1 MYNII
6 QLNDKNLSELQ
17 VIAKELGIKKADS
30 YKKEDLVYKIL
41 DEQAIVGAT
50 KKVAADKLK
59 EERKNEEQK
68 KKRSRV
74 APTKKEDKVVSTPK
88 SGEVNK
94 TKEATPVKAPQPSK
108 KEESTNK
115 EKEAPVVE
123 AKAENATT
131 APKRKVGRPRKSADA
146 EEKKEVENVTPA
158 VPKVVE
164 TKPVVAEKTTET
176 KEKAAPAQQPT
187 AEKKAKSKPAAETN
201 KPAAEP
207 NKPVAEKKVI
217 DKPQKKA
224 APVIDEESNI
234 LSSVDDDDFIPI
246 EDLPSEKIE
255 LPTELFGKFEATK
268 TEPVQTA
275 PEQPSHPQQQQQSQ
289 QQQAQQQR
297 PRIVRPRDNNNGN
310 NNVNNN
316 NNNANNNNNNF
327 QRNNNN
333 QNQVQ
338 NPNQNQNQQRLPMPR
353 ATQQNHANENL
364 PAQQQQQQERKVIE
378 REKPYEFDDI
388 LNGVGVLEIMQD
400 GYGFLRSSDYN
411 YLSSPDDIYVSQSQI
426 KLFGLKTGDVVE
438 GVIRPPKEG
447 EKYFPLVKVSKINGR
462 DAAFVRDRVPFEHLT
477 PLFPD
482 EKFKLCKGGY
492 SDSMSARVV
501 DLFAPIGK
509 GQRAL
514 IVAQPK
520 TGKTILMK
528 DIANAIAANHPE
540 VYMIM
545 LLIDERPE
553 EVTDMARS
561 VNAEVI
567 ASTFDEPAERHVK
580 IAGIVLEKAKR
591 LVECGHDV
599 VIFLDSIT
607 RLARA
612 YNTVSP
618 ASGKVLSGGVDANA
632 LHKPKRFFGAARNI
646 ENGGSLTII
655 ATALIDTGSKMDE
668 VIFEE
673 FKGTGN
679 MELQLDRNLS
689 NKRIFPAVNITASS
703 TRRDD
708 LLLDKTT
715 LDRMWILR
723 KYLADMNPIEAMD
736 FVKDRLEKTRDND
749 EFLMSMNS

>member
-30 YKKEDLVYKIL
+30 FKKEELVYKIL
-41 DEQAIVGAT
+41 DEQAIAGAT
-50 KKVAADKLK
+50 KKVAAEKLK
-59 EERKNEEQK
+59 EERKGDKN
-68 KKRSRV
+68 KRSRTA
-74 APTKKEDKVVSTPK
+74 AP
-88 SGEVNK
+88 
-94 TKEATPVKAPQPSK
+94 K
-108 KEESTNK
+108 KEEKVAPAAKNAEVTKNK
-115 EKEAPVVE
+115 ENAPAAKPQQQPKEEAANKAKEAPVAE
-123 AKAENATT
+123 PKAEKA
-131 APKRKVGRPRKSADA
+131 APKRKVGRPRKDA
-146 EEKKEVENVTPA
+146 NIAEKAENKEVENA
-158 VPKVVE
+158 
-164 TKPVVAEKTTET
+164 KPIVKPTEEKAVAEKTVV
-176 KEKAAPAQQPT
+176 A
-187 AEKKAKSKPAAETN
+187 PAAEKATPTQETEKKVKEN
-201 KPAAEP
+201 KPA
-207 NKPVAEKKVI
+207 VAEKPVI
-217 DKPQKKA
+217 AKPQKKS
-224 APVIDEESNI
+224 APVIDEESTI
-234 LSSVDDDDFIPI
+234 LSSEDDDDFIPI

-268 TEPVQTA
+268 AETAQAA
-275 PEQPSHPQQQQQSQ
+275 PEQAPQPQQQQHSQ
-289 QQQAQQQR
+289 PQQR
-297 PRIVRPRDNNNGN
+297 QRIVRPRDNNNN
-310 NNVNNN
+310 NAG
-316 NNNANNNNNNF
+316 NNNANANNNNNF

-333 QNQVQ
+333 NQR
-338 NPNQNQNQQRLPMPR
+338 PLMQQRP
-353 ATQQNHANENL
+353 AQQQNNAAENL
-364 PAQQQQQQERKVIE
+364 PAVQQQPERKVIE

>member
-158 VPKVVE
+158 APKVVE

-316 NNNANNNNNNF
+316 SNNANNNNNNF

-333 QNQVQ
+333 QNQV
-338 NPNQNQNQQRLPMPR
+338 QNQNQQRLPMPR

-715 LDRMWILR
+715 LVRMSILR
-723 KYLADMNPIEAMD
+723 
-736 FVKDRLEKTRDND
+736 
-749 EFLMSMNS
+749 

>member
-30 YKKEDLVYKIL
+30 FKKEELVYKIL
-41 DEQAIVGAT
+41 DEQAIAGAT

-59 EERKNEEQK
+59 EERKGDKN
-68 KKRSRV
+68 KRSRTA
-74 APTKKEDKVVSTPK
+74 AP
-88 SGEVNK
+88 
-94 TKEATPVKAPQPSK
+94 K
-108 KEESTNK
+108 KEEKVAPAAKNAEVTKNK
-115 EKEAPVVE
+115 ENAPAAKPQQQPKEEAANKAKEAPVAE
-123 AKAENATT
+123 PKAEKA
-131 APKRKVGRPRKSADA
+131 APKRKVGRPRKDA
-146 EEKKEVENVTPA
+146 NIAEKAENKEVENA
-158 VPKVVE
+158 
-164 TKPVVAEKTTET
+164 KPIVKPTEEKAVAEKTVV
-176 KEKAAPAQQPT
+176 A
-187 AEKKAKSKPAAETN
+187 PAAEKATPTQETEKKVKEN
-201 KPAAEP
+201 KPA
-207 NKPVAEKKVI
+207 VAEKPVI
-217 DKPQKKA
+217 AKPQKKS
-224 APVIDEESNI
+224 APVIDEESTI
-234 LSSVDDDDFIPI
+234 LSSEDDDDFIPI

-268 TEPVQTA
+268 AETAQAA
-275 PEQPSHPQQQQQSQ
+275 PEQAPQPQQQQHSQ
-289 QQQAQQQR
+289 PQQR
-297 PRIVRPRDNNNGN
+297 QRIVRPRDNNNN
-310 NNVNNN
+310 NAG
-316 NNNANNNNNNF
+316 NNNANANNNNNF

-333 QNQVQ
+333 NQR
-338 NPNQNQNQQRLPMPR
+338 PLMQQR
-353 ATQQNHANENL
+353 
-364 PAQQQQQQERKVIE
+364 PAQQQNNAAENLPPVQQQPERKVIE

-388 LNGVGVLEIMQD
+388 LSGVGVLEIMQD

-438 GVIRPPKEG
+438 GIIRPPKEG

-482 EKFKLCKGGY
+482 EKFRLCKGGY

>member
-6 QLNDKNLSELQ
+6 QLNDKDLSELQ
-17 VIAKELGIKKADS
+17 VIAKELGIKKTDS
-30 YKKEDLVYKIL
+30 LKKEDLVYKIL
-41 DEQAIVGAT
+41 DEQAIAGAT

-59 EERKNEEQK
+59 EERKEEQK

-74 APTKKEDKVVSTPK
+74 APAKKDNKVVSA
-88 SGEVNK
+88 
-94 TKEATPVKAPQPSK
+94 TKEGEAEKAKEAAPAKPQQPSK
-108 KEESTNK
+108 KEESANK
-115 EKEAPVVE
+115 EKETPAVE
-123 AKAENATT
+123 VKAENTA
-131 APKRKVGRPRKSADA
+131 APKRKVGRPRKNADAAEQKEVESVKTATPATPKVTEDKVVTEKAPEVIEKAVPAQAPEKKTKANKPA
-146 EEKKEVENVTPA
+146 EEKK
-158 VPKVVE
+158 VVV
-164 TKPVVAEKTTET
+164 KP
-176 KEKAAPAQQPT
+176 Q
-187 AEKKAKSKPAAETN
+187 
-201 KPAAEP
+201 
-207 NKPVAEKKVI
+207 
-217 DKPQKKA
+217 PQKKA
-224 APVIDEESNI
+224 EPVIDEESNI
-234 LSSVDDDDFIPI
+234 LSGADDDDFIPI

-268 TEPVQTA
+268 TEPAQTA
-275 PEQPSHPQQQQQSQ
+275 TEQQAPQPQQQAHQ
-289 QQQAQQQR
+289 QQQQQR

-310 NNVNNN
+310 NNARNS
-316 NNNANNNNNNF
+316 NNNANNNNNNNF
-327 QRNNNN
+327 QRNNN
-333 QNQVQ
+333 
-338 NPNQNQNQQRLPMPR
+338 QNQNQQRVPMPR
-353 ATQQNHANENL
+353 PAQPNNANENL
-364 PAQQQQQQERKVIE
+364 PVPQQQQERKVIE

>member
-6 QLNDKNLSELQ
+6 QLNDKDLSELQ
-17 VIAKELGIKKADS
+17 SIAKELGIKNAES
-30 YKKEDLVYKIL
+30 LKKDRLVYDIL
-41 DEQAIVGAT
+41 DEQAVRNAAKKTSAT
-50 KKVAADKLK
+50 
-59 EERKNEEQK
+59 NEGQPR
-68 KKRSRV
+68 KRSRISV
-74 APTKKEDKVVSTPK
+74 KKEGDKVYTATKDKAVKLEANTPELPAKANPFADQPVAEKTEKKKELLEEKKIEKVVSEEK
-88 SGEVNK
+88 
-94 TKEATPVKAPQPSK
+94 PQPKKRGRKSNAQKAAEAASK
-108 KEESTNK
+108 VVEEISDKPT
-115 EKEAPVVE
+115 EAVEAPAEMKEAPV
-123 AKAENATT
+123 
-131 APKRKVGRPRKSADA
+131 
-146 EEKKEVENVTPA
+146 EVL
-158 VPKVVE
+158 
-164 TKPVVAEKTTET
+164 
-176 KEKAAPAQQPT
+176 
-187 AEKKAKSKPAAETN
+187 
-201 KPAAEP
+201 
-207 NKPVAEKKVI
+207 
-217 DKPQKKA
+217 
-224 APVIDEESNI
+224 PVINT
-234 LSSVDDDDFIPI
+234 DDFIPI

-255 LPTELFGKFEATK
+255 LPSELIGKFEATK
-268 TEPVQTA
+268 VESVQNNKF
-275 PEQPSHPQQQQQSQ
+275 QPRNQKH
-289 QQQAQQQR
+289 
-297 PRIVRPRDNNNGN
+297 
-310 NNVNNN
+310 NNN
-316 NNNANNNNNNF
+316 NNNNNLRKNNNERPASENEQPVQE
-327 QRNNNN
+327 QR
-333 QNQVQ
+333 
-338 NPNQNQNQQRLPMPR
+338 RLP
-353 ATQQNHANENL
+353 
-364 PAQQQQQQERKVIE
+364 ERQ
-378 REKPYEFDDI
+378 YDFDGI
-388 LNGVGVLEIMQD
+388 LSGVGVLEIMPD

-438 GVIRPPKEG
+438 GPIRPAKEG
-447 EKYFPLVKVSKINGR
+447 EKYFPLVKVTKINGL
-462 DAAFVRDRVPFEHLT
+462 DPMLVRDRVPFDHLT

-482 EKFKLCKGGY
+482 EKFQLCTGNPN
-492 SDSMSARVV
+492 DNLSARVV
-501 DLFAPIGK
+501 DLFSPIGK

-528 DIANAIAANHPE
+528 DIANAIATNHPE
-540 VYMIM
+540 AYMIM

-561 VNAEVI
+561 VKAEVI

-591 LVECGHDV
+591 MVECGHDV

-646 ENGGSLTII
+646 EGGGSLTII

-689 NKRIFPAVNITASS
+689 NKRIFPAVNLIASS

-708 LLLDKTT
+708 LLLDEST
-715 LDRMWILR
+715 LNRMWVLR
-723 KYLADMNPIEAMD
+723 KYLSDMNPIEAMD
-736 FVKDRLEKTRDND
+736 FVKNHLDNTKNND

>member
-30 YKKEDLVYKIL
+30 FKKEELVYKIL
-41 DEQAIVGAT
+41 DEQAIAGAT
-50 KKVAADKLK
+50 KKVAAEKLK
-59 EERKNEEQK
+59 EERKGDKN
-68 KKRSRV
+68 KRSRTA
-74 APTKKEDKVVSTPK
+74 AP
-88 SGEVNK
+88 
-94 TKEATPVKAPQPSK
+94 K
-108 KEESTNK
+108 KEEKVAPAAKNAEVTKNK
-115 EKEAPVVE
+115 ENAPAAKPQQQPKEEAANKAKEAPVAE
-123 AKAENATT
+123 PKAEKA
-131 APKRKVGRPRKSADA
+131 APKRKVGRPRKDA
-146 EEKKEVENVTPA
+146 NIAEKAENKEVENA
-158 VPKVVE
+158 
-164 TKPVVAEKTTET
+164 KPIVKPTEEKAVAEKTVV
-176 KEKAAPAQQPT
+176 A
-187 AEKKAKSKPAAETN
+187 PAAEKATPTQETEKKVKEN
-201 KPAAEP
+201 KPA
-207 NKPVAEKKVI
+207 VAEKPVI
-217 DKPQKKA
+217 AKPQKKS
-224 APVIDEESNI
+224 APVIDEESTI
-234 LSSVDDDDFIPI
+234 LSSEDDDDFIPI

-268 TEPVQTA
+268 AETAQAA
-275 PEQPSHPQQQQQSQ
+275 PEQAPQPQQQQHSQ
-289 QQQAQQQR
+289 PQQR
-297 PRIVRPRDNNNGN
+297 QRIVRPRDNNNNAGN
-310 NNVNNN
+310 NNVN
-316 NNNANNNNNNF
+316 ANNNNNF

-333 QNQVQ
+333 NQR
-338 NPNQNQNQQRLPMPR
+338 PLMQQRP
-353 ATQQNHANENL
+353 AQQQNNVAENL
-364 PAQQQQQQERKVIE
+364 PAVQQQPERKVIE

-388 LNGVGVLEIMQD
+388 LSGVGVLEIMQD

-438 GVIRPPKEG
+438 GIIRPPKEG

-482 EKFKLCKGGY
+482 EKFRLCKGGY

>member
-30 YKKEDLVYKIL
+30 FKKEELVYKIL
-41 DEQAIVGAT
+41 DEQAIAGAT
-50 KKVAADKLK
+50 KKVAAEKLK
-59 EERKNEEQK
+59 EERKGDKN
-68 KKRSRV
+68 KRSRTA
-74 APTKKEDKVVSTPK
+74 AP
-88 SGEVNK
+88 
-94 TKEATPVKAPQPSK
+94 K
-108 KEESTNK
+108 KEEKVAPAAKNAEVTKNK
-115 EKEAPVVE
+115 ENAPAAKPQQQPKEEAANKAKEAPVAE
-123 AKAENATT
+123 PKAEKA
-131 APKRKVGRPRKSADA
+131 APKRKVGRPRKDA
-146 EEKKEVENVTPA
+146 KIAEKAENKEVENA
-158 VPKVVE
+158 
-164 TKPVVAEKTTET
+164 KPIVKPTEEKAVAEKTVV
-176 KEKAAPAQQPT
+176 A
-187 AEKKAKSKPAAETN
+187 PAAEKATPTQETEKKVKEN
-201 KPAAEP
+201 KPA
-207 NKPVAEKKVI
+207 VAEKPVI
-217 DKPQKKA
+217 AKPQKKS
-224 APVIDEESNI
+224 APVIDEESTI
-234 LSSVDDDDFIPI
+234 LSSEDDDDFIPI
-246 EDLPSEKIE
+246 EDLRSEKIE

-268 TEPVQTA
+268 AETAQAA
-275 PEQPSHPQQQQQSQ
+275 PEQAPQPQQQQHSQ
-289 QQQAQQQR
+289 PQQR
-297 PRIVRPRDNNNGN
+297 QRIVRPRDNNNN
-310 NNVNNN
+310 NAG
-316 NNNANNNNNNF
+316 NNNANANNNNNF

-333 QNQVQ
+333 NQR
-338 NPNQNQNQQRLPMPR
+338 PLMQQRP
-353 ATQQNHANENL
+353 AQQQNNAAENL
-364 PAQQQQQQERKVIE
+364 PAVQQQPERKVIE

-388 LNGVGVLEIMQD
+388 LSGVGVLEIMQD

-438 GVIRPPKEG
+438 GIIRPPKEG

-482 EKFKLCKGGY
+482 EKFRLCKGGY

-689 NKRIFPAVNITASS
+689 NKRIFPAVNIVASS

-708 LLLDKTT
+708 LLQDKQT

-736 FVKDRLEKTRDND
+736 FVKDRMEKTKDND

>member
-158 VPKVVE
+158 APKVVE

-268 TEPVQTA
+268 TESAQTA

-316 NNNANNNNNNF
+316 SNNANNNNNNF

-333 QNQVQ
+333 QNQV
-338 NPNQNQNQQRLPMPR
+338 QNQNQQRLPMPR

>member
-30 YKKEDLVYKIL
+30 FKKEELVYKIL
-41 DEQAIVGAT
+41 DEQAIAGAT
-50 KKVAADKLK
+50 KKVAAEKLK
-59 EERKNEEQK
+59 EERKGDKN
-68 KKRSRV
+68 KRSRTA
-74 APTKKEDKVVSTPK
+74 AP
-88 SGEVNK
+88 
-94 TKEATPVKAPQPSK
+94 K
-108 KEESTNK
+108 KEEKVAPAAKNAEVTKNK
-115 EKEAPVVE
+115 ENAPAAKPQQQPKEEAANKAKEAPVAE
-123 AKAENATT
+123 PKAEKA
-131 APKRKVGRPRKSADA
+131 APKRKVGRPRKDA
-146 EEKKEVENVTPA
+146 NIAEKAENKEVENA
-158 VPKVVE
+158 
-164 TKPVVAEKTTET
+164 KPIVKPTEEKAVAEKTVI
-176 KEKAAPAQQPT
+176 A
-187 AEKKAKSKPAAETN
+187 PAAEKATPTQETEKKVKEN
-201 KPAAEP
+201 NPA
-207 NKPVAEKKVI
+207 VAEKPVI
-217 DKPQKKA
+217 AKPQKKS
-224 APVIDEESNI
+224 APVIDEESTI
-234 LSSVDDDDFIPI
+234 LSSEDDDDFIPI

-268 TEPVQTA
+268 AETAQAA
-275 PEQPSHPQQQQQSQ
+275 PEQAPQPQQQQHSQ
-289 QQQAQQQR
+289 PQQR
-297 PRIVRPRDNNNGN
+297 QRIVRPRDNNNN
-310 NNVNNN
+310 NAG
-316 NNNANNNNNNF
+316 NNNANANNNNNF

-333 QNQVQ
+333 NQR
-338 NPNQNQNQQRLPMPR
+338 PLMQQRP
-353 ATQQNHANENL
+353 AQQQNNAAENL
-364 PAQQQQQQERKVIE
+364 PAVQQQPERKVIE

-388 LNGVGVLEIMQD
+388 LSGVGVLEIMQD

-438 GVIRPPKEG
+438 GIIRPPKEG

-482 EKFKLCKGGY
+482 EKFRLCKGGY

-528 DIANAIAANHPE
+528 DIANAIAPNHPE

-715 LDRMWILR
+715 LDRM
-723 KYLADMNPIEAMD
+723 
-736 FVKDRLEKTRDND
+736 
-749 EFLMSMNS
+749 

>member
-30 YKKEDLVYKIL
+30 FKKEELVYKIL
-41 DEQAIVGAT
+41 DEQAIAGAT
-50 KKVAADKLK
+50 KKVAAEKLK
-59 EERKNEEQK
+59 EERKGDKN
-68 KKRSRV
+68 KRSRTA
-74 APTKKEDKVVSTPK
+74 AP
-88 SGEVNK
+88 
-94 TKEATPVKAPQPSK
+94 K
-108 KEESTNK
+108 KEEKVAPAAKNAEVTKNK
-115 EKEAPVVE
+115 ENAPAAKPQQQPKEEAVNKAKEAPVAE
-123 AKAENATT
+123 PKAEKA
-131 APKRKVGRPRKSADA
+131 APKRKVGRPRKDA
-146 EEKKEVENVTPA
+146 NIAEKAENKEVENA
-158 VPKVVE
+158 
-164 TKPVVAEKTTET
+164 KPIVKPTEEKAVAEKTVV
-176 KEKAAPAQQPT
+176 A
-187 AEKKAKSKPAAETN
+187 PAAEKATPTQETEKKVKEN
-201 KPAAEP
+201 KPA
-207 NKPVAEKKVI
+207 VAEKPVI
-217 DKPQKKA
+217 AKPQKKS
-224 APVIDEESNI
+224 APVIDEESTI
-234 LSSVDDDDFIPI
+234 LSSEDDDDFIPI

-268 TEPVQTA
+268 TETAQAA
-275 PEQPSHPQQQQQSQ
+275 PEQAPQPQQQQHSQ
-289 QQQAQQQR
+289 PQQR
-297 PRIVRPRDNNNGN
+297 QRIVRPRDNNNN
-310 NNVNNN
+310 NAG
-316 NNNANNNNNNF
+316 NNNANANNNNNF

-333 QNQVQ
+333 NQR
-338 NPNQNQNQQRLPMPR
+338 PLMQQR
-353 ATQQNHANENL
+353 
-364 PAQQQQQQERKVIE
+364 PAQQQNNAAENLPPVQQQPERKVIE

-388 LNGVGVLEIMQD
+388 LSGVGVLEIMQD

-438 GVIRPPKEG
+438 GIIRPPKEG

-482 EKFKLCKGGY
+482 EKFRLCKGGY